1 MHGRWQRI
9 CGWALLAL
17 LIGTSGLGAESAEQ
31 AAYAA
36 LQAAVGAE
44 AHHRVIDL
52 GRDFGRRFPHS
63 GHRSQVRFWLAEA
76 LYAKQRYADA
86 MAAYRTLLQADPSF
100 PQTAAALYHLGLSA
114 QASQHLRV
122 AMEAFQR
129 YLRFEPIPDASQPRA
144 TRWQVTRYL
153 AALSFEQGRYHEALP
168 LYEQLLQA
176 PSAALP
182 TAMVLLRLGQC
193 AFGLQQIELAQSYY
207 QRVLKEAPPTPRQ
220 KSVGGLSAASPTH
233 AANSTGEPFAGR
245 STTSETVLLARY
257 HLGVTALAQD
267 QTEIAQAHFATL
279 TGEHSHRDIAARA
292 HRALAWMDYRQGNM
306 EAAAMALQHEAL
318 LAAPSASDTVLAQAY
333 EQLRLG
339 RERDAIPLLL
349 EARTRVR
356 ETDEAQRLNWMLA
369 RAYAGTG
376 DTARA
381 LHSVQA
387 LIRDFPDSPR
397 RAEAHRWQA
406 ELRMQQRDHSAALAA
421 YRDALD
427 LIRTDAEAEWLL
439 RDLMALDAGPQALP
453 EAIAVLQRWLYTFPL
468 SPRRSEVHLRLGALL
483 TRQGALTRAAAVYRG
498 LLDTALPRPLQR
510 RARLQLAWVLLKRG
524 QEEQALE
531 LYEALLHEPAQD
543 EVSQARFWRAWL
555 LQKQGDY
562 AASNVDWQV
571 VLQRQPAGEPRG
583 EILWRLG
590 DNHMRLQ
597 QYEKAV
603 AYLQQVVDQYASA
616 PYARMATWQLQHCAM
631 ALKQYRR
638 ALHAS
643 PVFLGQDPLGV
654 FHAAERF
661 DAGERLFKAKRYTK
675 ARPIFRQIALQRTPL
690 ADNAAFLLAESYAA
704 EGKLH
709 DAWQQ
714 YRRVTQLYGRS
725 PFTALAFYRQ
735 GVMLQEAKRLPE
747 AADALQQVAALTSE
761 VQLRFQ
767 ARRRLGT
774 IYIALQEADKARTV
788 LRRLAHDDMDPA
800 VTAEERLRIGLMLQ
814 QVEAYESSLMLLQ
827 QASQLAETES
837 LRAEARFW
845 MADTQQLQGDI
856 QAALTLYRQV
866 ATQFPQQPAWALTAL
881 FRAAELYEALQQY
894 ADAIRLYRKVV
905 AANPSDQRGRFA
917 AERIRVLQQTG
928 SAPEQGG

>member
-1 MHGRWQRI
+1 
-9 CGWALLAL
+9 
-17 LIGTSGLGAESAEQ
+17 
-31 AAYAA
+31 
-36 LQAAVGAE
+36 
-44 AHHRVIDL
+44 
-52 GRDFGRRFPHS
+52 
-63 GHRSQVRFWLAEA
+63 VRFWLAEA
-76 LYAKQRYADA
+76 LYAKQRFADA
-86 MAAYRTLLQADPSF
+86 MTAYHTLLQSDSSF

-129 YLRFEPIPDASQPRA
+129 YLLFEPMPDATNPRA
-144 TRWQVTRYL
+144 TRWHVMRHL
-153 AALSFEQGRYHEALP
+153 AALSFAQGRYHEALP

-176 PSAALP
+176 PSVALP

-193 AFGLQQIELAQSYY
+193 AFGLQQVELAQSYY
-207 QRVLKEAPPTPRQ
+207 QRVLEEAPTIHRQ
-220 KSVGGLSAASPTH
+220 KSADGLSAASPTT
-233 AANSTGEPFAGR
+233 AADSTGEPFAVR
-245 STTSETVLLARY
+245 NTTSETVLLARY

-279 TGEHSHRDIAARA
+279 IREHSHRDIAARA

-306 EAAAMALQHEAL
+306 EAAAMALQQEAL
-318 LAAPSASDTVLAQAY
+318 LAAPSAADTVLAQAY
-333 EQLRLG
+333 EQVRLG
-339 RERDAIPLLL
+339 RERDAIPILL

-356 ETDEAQRLNWMLA
+356 ETDEAQRLTWMLA
-369 RAYAGTG
+369 QAYAGAG
-376 DTARA
+376 ETARA

-406 ELRMQQRDHSAALAA
+406 ELLMQQRDHSAALAA

-427 LIRTDAEAEWLL
+427 LIRTDAEAERLL

-453 EAIAVLQRWLYTFPL
+453 EAIAVLQRWLHTFPL
-468 SPRRSEVHLRLGALL
+468 SPRRAEVQLRLGALL

-498 LLDTALPRPLQR
+498 LLDTALPLPLQR

-524 QEEQALE
+524 QEQQALE
-531 LYEALLHEPAQD
+531 LYEAFLHETPIPD
-543 EVSQARFWRAWL
+543 EASQARFWRAWL

-562 AASNVDWQV
+562 AASNADWQV
-571 VLQRQPAGEPRG
+571 LLQQQPAGEPRG

-597 QYEKAV
+597 QYEKAA

-631 ALKQYRR
+631 ALKQYRW

-643 PVFLGQDPLGV
+643 PVFLRQDPLGV

-661 DAGERLFKAKRYTK
+661 DAGERLFRAKRYTK

-690 ADNAAFLLAESYAA
+690 ADDAAFLLAESYAA

-735 GVMLQEAKRLPE
+735 GVMLQEAKRLLE
-747 AADALQQVAALTSE
+747 AADALQQAAALTAE

-827 QASQLAETES
+827 QASQLAETEP

-894 ADAIRLYRKVV
+894 ANAISLYRKVV
-905 AANPSDQRGRFA
+905 AANPADPRGRFA

-928 SAPEQGG
+928 STPEQGG

>member
-1 MHGRWQRI
+1 
-9 CGWALLAL
+9 LAL
-17 LIGTSGLGAESAEQ
+17 LISTSGLGAEAAEQ

-63 GHRSQVRFWLAEA
+63 AHRSQVRFWLAEA
-76 LYAKQRYADA
+76 LYAKRRYADA
-86 MAAYRTLLQADPSF
+86 MAAYHTLLQSDPSF
-100 PQTAAALYHLGLSA
+100 PQTAAVLYHLGLSA

-129 YLRFEPIPDASQPRA
+129 YLQLEPMPQA
-144 TRWQVTRYL
+144 TKPWSVRWQVMRHL
-153 AALSFEQGRYHEALP
+153 AALAFEQGHCHEALP

-207 QRVLKEAPPTPRQ
+207 QRVLEEALP
-220 KSVGGLSAASPTH
+220 
-233 AANSTGEPFAGR
+233 GEMA
-245 STTSETVLLARY
+245 LLARY

-279 TGEHSHRDIAARA
+279 IRDPSHRDIAAQA

-306 EAAAMALQHEAL
+306 EAAARALQHEAL
-318 LAAPSASDTVLAQAY
+318 LAAPSAVDTRLAQAY

-349 EARTRVR
+349 EARTWVR
-356 ETDEAQRLNWMLA
+356 ETDEAQWLNWMLA
-369 RAYAGTG
+369 RAYAGAG

-381 LHSVQA
+381 LHSMQE
-387 LIRDFPDSPR
+387 LIRDFPDSPH

-406 ELRMQQRDHSAALAA
+406 ELLMQQRDHTAALAA
-421 YRDALD
+421 YRDALE
-427 LIRTDAEAEWLL
+427 LIRTDAGAERLL
-439 RDLMALDAGPQALP
+439 RDLLALDVGPQALP
-453 EAIAVLQRWLYTFPL
+453 EAIAVLQRWLHTFPL
-468 SPRRSEVHLRLGALL
+468 SPRRAEVQLRLGALL

-498 LLDTALPRPLQR
+498 LLDPALPQPLQR
-510 RARLQLAWVLLKRG
+510 RARLQLAGVLLNRG
-524 QEEQALE
+524 QEPQALE
-531 LYEALLHEPAQD
+531 LYEAFLRETPAQD
-543 EVSQARFWRAWL
+543 EDSQARFWRAWL

-562 AASNVDWQV
+562 AASNADWQV
-571 VLQRQPAGEPRG
+571 VLQRLPAGEPRG

-590 DNHMRLQ
+590 DNYVRLQ

-643 PVFLGQDPLGV
+643 PVFLQQDPLGV
-654 FHAAERF
+654 FHAAKRF
-661 DAGERLFKAKRYTK
+661 DEGERLFKAKRYTK
-675 ARPIFRQIALQRTPL
+675 ARLLFRQIAAQRTPL
-690 ADNAAFLLAESYAA
+690 ADDAAFLLAESYAA
-704 EGKLH
+704 EGKRH

-747 AADALQQVAALTSE
+747 AADALQQAVALTAE

-788 LRRLAHDDMDPA
+788 LHRLAHDDMDPA

-827 QASQLAETES
+827 QASQLAETEP

-845 MADTQQLQGDI
+845 MADTQQLQGDM
-856 QAALTLYRQV
+856 QAALTLFRQV

-894 ADAIRLYRKVV
+894 ADAISLYRKVV
-905 AANPSDQRGRFA
+905 AVNPADQRGRFA

-928 SAPEQGG
+928 SAPEQGE

>member
-1 MHGRWQRI
+1 MHGRWQRVG
-9 CGWALLAL
+9 GWALLAV
-17 LIGTSGLGAESAEQ
+17 LIGTSGLGAASAEQ

-63 GHRSQVRFWLAEA
+63 AHRSQVRFWLAEA

-86 MAAYRTLLQADPSF
+86 MPAYHTLWQSDPSL

-122 AMEAFQR
+122 AMEAFQH
-129 YLRFEPIPDASQPRA
+129 YLQLEPMPDASQPRA
-144 TRWQVTRYL
+144 TRWQVMRHL

-207 QRVLKEAPPTPRQ
+207 QRVLEEAP
-220 KSVGGLSAASPTH
+220 
-233 AANSTGEPFAGR
+233 TGEAA
-245 STTSETVLLARY
+245 LLARY
-257 HLGVTALAQD
+257 HLGVTALAQG
-267 QTEIAQAHFATL
+267 QSEIAQAHFATL
-279 TGEHSHRDIAARA
+279 IREHSHHDIAARA

-306 EAAAMALQHEAL
+306 EAAALSLQHEAL
-318 LAAPSASDTVLAQAY
+318 LAAPSAADTVLAQAY
-333 EQLRLG
+333 EQLRLD
-339 RERDAIPLLL
+339 RERDAIPILL

-369 RAYAGTG
+369 RAYAGAG

-381 LHSVQA
+381 LHSVQE

-397 RAEAHRWQA
+397 RAEAYRWQA
-406 ELRMQQRDHSAALAA
+406 ELLMQQRDHSAALAA

-427 LIRTDAEAEWLL
+427 LIRTDAGAERLL
-439 RDLMALDAGPQALP
+439 RGLLALDADPQALP
-453 EAIAVLQRWLYTFPL
+453 EVIAVLQRWLHTFPL
-468 SPRRSEVHLRLGALL
+468 SPQRAEVQLRLGALL

-498 LLDTALPRPLQR
+498 LLGTALPRPLQR
-510 RARLQLAWVLLKRG
+510 RARLQLAWVLLQRG
-524 QEEQALE
+524 QEQQALE
-531 LYEALLHEPAQD
+531 LYEALLRETPTPD

-562 AASNVDWQV
+562 AASNADWQV
-571 VLQRQPAGEPRG
+571 LLQGQAAGELYG
-583 EILWRLG
+583 ELLWRLG
-590 DNHMRLQ
+590 DNHMQLQ
-597 QYEKAV
+597 QYEKAA
-603 AYLQQVVDQYASA
+603 AYLQQVVEQYASA
-616 PYARMATWQLQHCAM
+616 PYARMATWQLQHCAI

-643 PVFLGQDPLGV
+643 PVFMQQDPLGV

-661 DAGERLFKAKRYTK
+661 DEGERLFKAKRYTK
-675 ARPIFRQIALQRTPL
+675 ARPIFRQVASQRTPL
-690 ADNAAFLLAESYAA
+690 ADDAAFLLAESYAA

-714 YRRVTQLYGRS
+714 YRRVTQLYGHS

-747 AADALQQVAALTSE
+747 AADALQQAAALTAE

-827 QASQLAETES
+827 QASQLAETEP
-837 LRAEARFW
+837 LRAEAHFW
-845 MADTQQLQGDI
+845 MADTQQLQGDM

-894 ADAIRLYRKVV
+894 ADAISLYQKVV
-905 AANPSDQRGRFA
+905 AANPADQRGRFA